1 MKPGSYVLKSIAAQL
16 ITKMVKRLIHI
27 YNQEGKQ
34 ITSIQIVD
42 VIGKVIATKDIN
54 SNEGSIDASN
64 LSNGVYFAKIA
75 SDNTIETV
83 KLVKN

>member
-34 ITSIQIVD
+34 ITLELLGVTDSDIEKIRD
-42 VIGKVIATKDIN
+42 V
-54 SNEGSIDASN
+54 
-64 LSNGVYFAKIA
+64 
-75 SDNTIETV
+75 V
-83 KLVKN
+83 K